1 MASSPPAMQET
12 QVRSLGRQDPLI
24 KEMTTYSS
32 VLAWEIP
39 WTERNLVG
47 YSPWGRKE
55 LDTTERV
62 RAHTHTRTQYLVS
75 CV

>member
-1 MASSPPAMQET
+1 MASSLPAMQET
-12 QVRSLGRQDPLI
+12 QVRSLGQQDPLK

-62 RAHTHTRTQYLVS
+62 CAHTHTRTQYLVS